1 MLVAMNEVAEPY
13 AVVRITERTARGVS
27 GQIAAY
33 RATEAEGQTVAED
46 RHLITGAEYD
56 VWLRPYS
63 DTCRWGLPT
72 TLEA

>member
-1 MLVAMNEVAEPY
+1 MSQVAEPY
-13 AVVRITERTARGVS
+13 AVVRIMERTARSVS

-33 RATEAEGQTVAED
+33 RATEAAGQAVADD
-46 RHLITGAEYD
+46 RHRITGAEYE

-63 DTCRWGLPT
+63 DVCRWRLPD